1 MSMFRRL
8 ASSFLWMGCMAGP
21 ASATA
26 NLGGI
31 VTALSGSGQCSDT
44 HSVPGTTAQD
54 SFALSAATACA
65 GGSAGGA
72 VHADAVTG
80 TGGLSGHATGSSAIA
95 GSSQVAAQLQY
106 MDQWRIDVPAGTAI
120 GKISIPVVLTIE
132 GFVAPGSI
140 SGFNRYFDYA
150 LAVRDL
156 YSAPIPDPPF
166 NAIFGT
172 YGSVTATG
180 TFQETVTG
188 FVNFNY
194 YGPGAALPTMAEV
207 TMTLGM
213 PGLQEGLVDF
223 GHTASIALVLPPGY
237 SAYTS
242 SGLLLDFAPPVPEPG
257 SLSMLLAGAG
267 VVALAAWRRRLPIRA
282 AN

>member
-1 MSMFRRL
+1 
-8 ASSFLWMGCMAGP
+8 
-21 ASATA
+21 
-26 NLGGI
+26 
-31 VTALSGSGQCSDT
+31 
-44 HSVPGTTAQD
+44 
-54 SFALSAATACA
+54 
-65 GGSAGGA
+65 
-72 VHADAVTG
+72 
-80 TGGLSGHATGSSAIA
+80 
-95 GSSQVAAQLQY
+95 

-120 GKISIPVVLTIE
+120 GKIGIPVVLTIE
-132 GFVAPGSI
+132 GFVAPGSV

-166 NAIFGT
+166 HAMFGT

-180 TFQETVTG
+180 TFRETVTG

-237 SAYTS
+237 AAYTS

-257 SLSMLLAGAG
+257 SLAMLLAGAG
-267 VVALAAWRRRLPIRA
+267 VVALAARRRRLLIRA